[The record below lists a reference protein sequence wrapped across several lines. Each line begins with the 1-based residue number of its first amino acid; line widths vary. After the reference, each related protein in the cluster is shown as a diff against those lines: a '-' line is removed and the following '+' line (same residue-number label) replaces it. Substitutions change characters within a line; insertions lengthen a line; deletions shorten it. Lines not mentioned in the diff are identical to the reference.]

1 LQPAG
6 RFIAYAGSAHKV
18 SAIDVARTIWCR
30 AFMLKAKP
38 AQKSILQ
45 KKFAPWL
52 PLGHMFL
59 ANSE

>member
-1 LQPAG
+1 
-6 RFIAYAGSAHKV
+6 
-18 SAIDVARTIWCR
+18 
-30 AFMLKAKP
+30 MLKAQP
-38 AQKSILQ
+38 AQNGILQ